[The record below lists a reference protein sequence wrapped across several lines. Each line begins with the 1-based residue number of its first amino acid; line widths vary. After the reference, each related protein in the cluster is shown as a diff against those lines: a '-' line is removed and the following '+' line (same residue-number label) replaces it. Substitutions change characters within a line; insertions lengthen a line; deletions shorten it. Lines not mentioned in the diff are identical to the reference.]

1 MFYPSS
7 NERMSQGLP
16 KKGTMKKICTTLLI
30 AFATYSYAQILNTQL
45 NEIHYG
51 AGSSPYNLI
60 RLNDLIIFAASRNAD
75 EGLEPWVYNTATQ
88 KSTLLKDIFAGHN
101 SGIPSNSIFV
111 KLNNKVYFLAQ
122 QNYSEYQIWETNGTP
137 AGTVKRQ
144 DINSNYSINEF
155 VVVGN
160 KIFYYQN
167 RELWAF
173 DTVSNN
179 LSLLKTF
186 EYSGDVKL
194 YPYNNQLIFAA
205 NDGIS
210 GKEIWKSDG
219 TVAGTSLV
227 KDIAPNSGSSISDFK
242 MLTLN
247 NGKFYFMANTAN
259 GYVLYESDGTMAGT
273 NPLLPMQN
281 TPQLEGASGGDYFV
295 FMGFNAS
302 GGSEPW
308 ISDGTVAGTKI
319 LKDIYPGTTSSMS
332 INQKFLKLG
341 NKIYF
346 DNNTNGISPG
356 YGNYIWETD
365 GTEAGTVLFN
375 TPTNN
380 VLYRTSSDEQ
390 YLILTKPNEWNRFWI
405 TNGNSAQTFEMST
418 IGMTAAN
425 GVVDYNSKVYLA
437 GSSSKNGMELYSLDP
452 SAQSAV
458 LASDIS
464 RYESSSPHSYEL
476 LNNDLI
482 FIAADRESNSQ
493 FYKRNKT
500 TQQITRFTNFTY
512 GSFGQGMYT
521 NFKDSLFKVGNF
533 LYTKNNT
540 PNPVSGFYRTDG
552 TSANSAVIPTG
563 NTVIYDNSFYVN
575 LNDNT
580 LLFSGYNNVLGTEL
594 WKIDNNSDTAVLVKD
609 ISTESMGSMY
619 NTDSKTTVLNGFAY
633 FVAKQ
638 DGKLG
643 IWKSDGTEANT
654 TKTIQVNFQD
664 GTDGNIKVV
673 GSLNNKLF
681 YSTRKEGFSNISN
694 TELFA
699 SNGDLA
705 SSVLLRSHSDLYGS
719 ANINSDTEILNNK
732 LFYAVTGYPSG
743 LYFTDGTVAGTTQ
756 VSPVNFFGDVKFKK
770 CGNQL
775 FFTNN
780 NSTELLKTDGTTAG
794 TVSLGA
800 NFSAIKDMTCV
811 NNYLYFLNGD
821 SQKVWRSNGIST
833 GTVPLD
839 IFITNDDNQLLANEN
854 ILKMG
859 TDNEKLF
866 LTIYTKEHGNELYTV
881 TDPLP
886 VYLVVN
892 DAVSGA
898 KNVSPGIQVYPNPV
912 SDEFALKVK
921 DDTKIESLK
930 LFDASGKL
938 VKNISDFNGK
948 VNISELTSGIYFL
961 KTKTNKGEFLN
972 KILKK

>member
-1 MFYPSS
+1 
-7 NERMSQGLP
+7 
-16 KKGTMKKICTTLLI
+16 MKKICTTLLM
-30 AFATYSYAQILNTQL
+30 AFSMYSYAQTLNTQL

-60 RLNDLIIFAASRNAD
+60 RLNDLIIFAASRNTD

-88 KSTLLKDIFAGHN
+88 KPTLLKDIFAGQN

-122 QNYSEYQIWETNGTP
+122 QNYSGYQIWETDGTP

-144 DINSNYSINEF
+144 DINSNYSIDEF
-155 VVVGN
+155 AVVGN

-167 RELWAF
+167 KELWVF
-173 DTVSNN
+173 DTGSNN

-186 EYSGDVKL
+186 EYSGNVKL
-194 YPYNNQLIFAA
+194 YSYNNQLIFAA

-227 KDIAPNSGSSISDFK
+227 KDIAPNSGSSISNDFK

-247 NGKFYFMANTAN
+247 NGKFYFMANTAT
-259 GYVLYESDGTMAGT
+259 GYVLYESDGTTAGT

-281 TPQLEGASGGDYFV
+281 SPQLEGASGGDYFV
-295 FMGFNAS
+295 FTGFSATN
-302 GGSEPW
+302 GGFEPW

-332 INQKFLKLG
+332 INQKFLKVG

-346 DNNTNGISPG
+346 DSNANGINPG

-365 GTEAGTVLFN
+365 GTENGTVLFN
-375 TPTNN
+375 TPANN
-380 VLYRTSSDEQ
+380 MLYGKSSEGQ
-390 YLILTKPNEWNRFWI
+390 YLILTKPNEGNRFWI
-405 TNGNSAQTFEMST
+405 TNGNAAQTFEMSAL
-418 IGMTAAN
+418 GMTAAN
-425 GVVDYNSKVYLA
+425 GVVDFNSKLYLA
-437 GSSSKNGMELYSLDP
+437 GSSPKNGMELYSLDP

-476 LNNDLI
+476 LNDDLV
-482 FIAADRESNSQ
+482 FIATDREFNSQ

-512 GSFGQGMYT
+512 GSFGPGMYT
-521 NFKDSLFKVGNF
+521 NFNDTLFKVGNF

-552 TSANSAVIPTG
+552 ASANSVVISTG
-563 NTVIYDNSFYVN
+563 NTVVYDNSFYVN

-594 WKIDNNSDTAVLVKD
+594 WKIDNNSNTVVLVKD

-619 NTDSKTTVLNGFAY
+619 NTDPKTTVLNGFAY

-638 DGKLG
+638 NGKLG
-643 IWKSDGTEANT
+643 VWKSDGTEANT
-654 TKTIQVNFQD
+654 IKTIQINFQD
-664 GTDGNIKVV
+664 GSDGNIKVV
-673 GSLNNKLF
+673 GNLNNKLL
-681 YSTRKEGFSNISN
+681 YSTRKEGSTNTSN

-705 SSVLLRSHSDLYGS
+705 SAVLLKSHSELYS
-719 ANINSDTEILNNK
+719 SSSIDSDTEILNNK
-732 LFYAVTGYPSG
+732 LFYVVKGYPGG
-743 LYFTDGTVAGTTQ
+743 LYSTDGTVAGTTQ

-780 NSTELLKTDGTTAG
+780 NATQLLKTDGTTAG

-800 NFSAIKDMTCV
+800 NFSAIKDMACT

-821 SQKVWRSNGIST
+821 SQKVWRSNGT
-833 GTVPLD
+833 PAGTASLD
-839 IFITNDDNQLLANEN
+839 IFVTNDDNQLLANEN
-854 ILKMG
+854 ILKMA

-866 LTIYTKEHGNELYTV
+866 LTIYTKQHGNELYTV
-881 TDPLP
+881 IDPLP
-886 VYLVVN
+886 VYLAVN
-892 DAVSGA
+892 DADAHTKTVD
-898 KNVSPGIQVYPNPV
+898 PQIQIYPNPV
-912 SDEFALKVK
+912 SGEFSLKIRNDV
-921 DDTKIESLK
+921 TIESLK
-930 LFDASGKL
+930 LFDTSGKL
-938 VKNISDFNGK
+938 MKNIPDFNGK
-948 VNISELTSGIYFL
+948 VNISGLSSGIYFL
-961 KTKTNKGEFLN
+961 KIKTSKGEFLS